1 MQGFSQELL
10 ILGVTKIHNVRPK
23 TAKFYRLK
31 TMKICLE
38 VWWDC
43 YMNHFMPLV
52 VAIATVLNKKVDIYG
67 TKKPLATYFC
77 NL

>member
-52 VAIATVLNKKVDIYG
+52 VAIATVLNKKSRHLWNEKTLSY
-67 TKKPLATYFC
+67 LF
-77 NL
+77 L